1 MTLEELCTYQIG
13 GFIEDT
19 PHPCLYLEWTGEN
32 SQAVKKAWITTDEQI
47 KAVEEQPNF
56 RKWMSRDELDEL
68 SAEMLRARLGVSKEV
83 WDEAKRK
90 ALEGEDV

>member
-13 GFIEDT
+13 GFIGDT

-56 RKWMSRDELDEL
+56 RKWMSREELGEL
-68 SAEMLRARLGVSKEV
+68 QREMWRARLGVSKES
-83 WDEAKRK
+83 WEEAKKK
-90 ALEGEDV
+90 ARTG